1 MTNKK
6 EEIIKL
12 PSSESASDFQSQD
25 TDALMDSVPSLVG
38 DNKLKARKPV
48 ASRRVKKGPKFTYQ
62 FKIKLRGITNPPVW
76 RRVLVPAN
84 FTFSG
89 FHAVIQEAF
98 GWWNEHLYCF
108 SDRPYCRMLNIAEVR
123 EDDWGNAPDFDA
135 RKFTLGEFYGEKLN
149 PKHKLCYVYDF
160 GDDWIHDITLED
172 IIEELHPHASC
183 TAGKGA
189 CPEEDSGGVWEY
201 EDMKEDGEIEVSAV
215 IDLAEIKKHVEAVK
229 PTGFEP
235 W

>member
-6 EEIIKL
+6 TKIIKL
-12 PSSESASDFQSQD
+12 SKSVQRFDSQPQD
-25 TDALMDSVPSLVG
+25 VDAMKDAL
-38 DNKLKARKPV
+38 
-48 ASRRVKKGPKFTYQ
+48 ASFERISKIMTRMTTTSPRGKKGLKLTYQ

-108 SDRPYCRMLNIAEVR
+108 GDKPYSQSLYIAEENK
-123 EDDWGNAPDFDA
+123 EDWYRPDYDA
-135 RKFTLGEFYGEKLN
+135 RKFTLGELFGDGGIVK
-149 PKHKLCYVYDF
+149 KFCYVYDF
-160 GDDWIHDITLED
+160 GDDWIHDITLEKVFD
-172 IIEELHPHASC
+172 EYSDHATC
-183 TAGKGA
+183 IKGKGA

-215 IDLAEIKKHVEAVK
+215 IDLAEINKHVEAVK

>member
-1 MTNKK
+1 MKSNT
-6 EEIIKL
+6 
-12 PSSESASDFQSQD
+12 
-25 TDALMDSVPSLVG
+25 
-38 DNKLKARKPV
+38 KAKI
-48 ASRRVKKGPKFTYQ
+48 TYQ

>member
-1 MTNKK
+1 MANRKAK
-6 EEIIKL
+6 IIKL
-12 PSSESASDFQSQD
+12 PNSEPIFDLQPHD
-25 TDALMDSVPSLVG
+25 IDALADALASFGKTSKIM
-38 DNKLKARKPV
+38 ARMATTSP
-48 ASRRVKKGPKFTYQ
+48 RGKKGLKLNYQ
-62 FKIKLRGITNPPVW
+62 FKIKLRGISNPPVW

-108 SDRPYCRMLNIAEVR
+108 GDKPYSQSLYIAE
-123 EDDWGNAPDFDA
+123 EDEEDWYRPDYDA
-135 RKFTLGEFYGEKLN
+135 RKFTLEELFGDGGIVKKF
-149 PKHKLCYVYDF
+149 CYVYDF
-160 GDDWIHDITLED
+160 GDDWIHDITLEKVFD
-172 IIEELHPHASC
+172 EYSDHATC
-183 TAGKGA
+183 IKGKGA

-215 IDLAEIKKHVEAVK
+215 IDLVEINKHVEAVK

>member
-6 EEIIKL
+6 EKFDLQPHDIDVL
-12 PSSESASDFQSQD
+12 A
-25 TDALMDSVPSLVG
+25 DALTSFDRTSKIM
-38 DNKLKARKPV
+38 ARMAMTSP
-48 ASRRVKKGPKFTYQ
+48 RGKKGLKLTYQ

-76 RRVLVPAN
+76 RSVLVPAN

-108 SDRPYCRMLNIAEVR
+108 GDKPYSQSLYIAEENK
-123 EDDWGNAPDFDA
+123 EDWYRPDYDA
-135 RKFTLGEFYGEKLN
+135 RKFTLGELFGDGGIIK
-149 PKHKLCYVYDF
+149 KFCYVYDF
-160 GDDWIHDITLED
+160 GDDWIHDITLEKVFD
-172 IIEELHPHASC
+172 EYSDHATC
-183 TAGKGA
+183 IKGKGA

-201 EDMKEDGEIEVSAV
+201 EDMKEDGEIEVSAI
-215 IDLAEIKKHVEAVK
+215 IDLAEINKHVEAVK

>member
-6 EEIIKL
+6 TKIIKL
-12 PSSESASDFQSQD
+12 SKSVQRFDSQPQD
-25 TDALMDSVPSLVG
+25 VDAMKDALASFERISKIM
-38 DNKLKARKPV
+38 ARMATTSP
-48 ASRRVKKGPKFTYQ
+48 RGKKGLKLTYQ

-108 SDRPYCRMLNIAEVR
+108 GDKPYSQSLYIAEENK
-123 EDDWGNAPDFDA
+123 EDWYRPDYDA
-135 RKFTLGEFYGEKLN
+135 RKFTLGELFGDGGIVK
-149 PKHKLCYVYDF
+149 KFCYVYDF
-160 GDDWIHDITLED
+160 GDDWIHDITLEKVFD
-172 IIEELHPHASC
+172 EYSDHATC
-183 TAGKGA
+183 IKGKGA

-215 IDLAEIKKHVEAVK
+215 IDLAEINKHVEAVK

>member
-6 EEIIKL
+6 TKVIKL
-12 PSSESASDFQSQD
+12 SKSVQRFDSQPQD
-25 TDALMDSVPSLVG
+25 VDAMKDALASFERISKIM
-38 DNKLKARKPV
+38 ARMATTSP
-48 ASRRVKKGPKFTYQ
+48 RGKKGLKLTYQ
-62 FKIKLRGITNPPVW
+62 FKIKLRGITNPPIW

-89 FHAVIQEAF
+89 FHAVIQEVF

-108 SDRPYCRMLNIAEVR
+108 GDKPYSQSLYIAEENK
-123 EDDWGNAPDFDA
+123 EDWYRPDYDA
-135 RKFTLGEFYGEKLN
+135 RKFTLGELFGDGGIVK
-149 PKHKLCYVYDF
+149 KFCYVYDF
-160 GDDWIHDITLED
+160 GDDWIHDITLEKVFD
-172 IIEELHPHASC
+172 EYSDHATC
-183 TAGKGA
+183 IKGKGA

-201 EDMKEDGEIEVSAV
+201 EDMKEDGEIEDSAF
-215 IDLAEIKKHVEAVK
+215 IDLEEINKHVEAVK

>member
-6 EEIIKL
+6 EKFDLQPHDI
-12 PSSESASDFQSQD
+12 
-25 TDALMDSVPSLVG
+25 DALADALTSFDRTSKIM
-38 DNKLKARKPV
+38 ARMATTSP
-48 ASRRVKKGPKFTYQ
+48 RGKKGLKLTYQ
-62 FKIKLRGITNPPVW
+62 FKIKLRGISKPPVW
-76 RRVLVPAN
+76 RCVLVPAN

-108 SDRPYCRMLNIAEVR
+108 GDKPYSRMLTIAEIH
-123 EDDWGNAPDFDA
+123 EDDWDNAPDFDA

-215 IDLAEIKKHVEAVK
+215 IDLAEINKHVEAVK

>member
-6 EEIIKL
+6 EKIIKL
-12 PSSESASDFQSQD
+12 LSSESASDFQSQD
-25 TDALMDSVPSLVG
+25 TETLMDSVVSLVE

-62 FKIKLRGITNPPVW
+62 FKIKLRGISKPPVW

-108 SDRPYCRMLNIAEVR
+108 GDKPYSRMLTIAEIH
-123 EDDWGNAPDFDA
+123 EDDWGDAPDYDA
-135 RKFTLGEFYGEKLN
+135 RKFTVGELFSYGGIIK
-149 PKHKLCYVYDF
+149 KFCYVYDF
-160 GDDWIHDITLED
+160 GDDWIHDITLEKVFD
-172 IIEELHPHASC
+172 EYSDHATC
-183 TAGKGA
+183 IKGKGA
-189 CPEEDSGGVWEY
+189 CPEEDCGGVWEY
-201 EDMKEDGEIEVSAV
+201 EDMKEDGEIEASAV
-215 IDLAEIKKHVEAVK
+215 IDLAEINKHVEAVK

>member
-6 EEIIKL
+6 TKIIKL
-12 PSSESASDFQSQD
+12 SKSVQRFDSQPQD
-25 TDALMDSVPSLVG
+25 VDAMKDALASFERISKIM
-38 DNKLKARKPV
+38 ARMATTSP
-48 ASRRVKKGPKFTYQ
+48 RGKKGLKLTYQ

-108 SDRPYCRMLNIAEVR
+108 GDKPYSQSLYIAEENK
-123 EDDWGNAPDFDA
+123 EDWYRPDYDA
-135 RKFTLGEFYGEKLN
+135 RKFTLGELFGDGGIVK
-149 PKHKLCYVYDF
+149 KFCYVYDF
-160 GDDWIHDITLED
+160 GDDWIHDITLEKVFD
-172 IIEELHPHASC
+172 EYSGHATC
-183 TAGKGA
+183 IKGKGA

-215 IDLAEIKKHVEAVK
+215 IDLAEINKHVEAVK
-229 PTGFEP
+229 PTGFES